1 MVYPTKTERE
11 EKLNNFLPTHGFI
24 GCRSCYS
31 GQGNSHEFSNADGS
45 KWKIE
50 QPNAAWGSA
59 NPKVLVLGFSR
70 GGNQSKPGI
79 SFDEIAFK
87 GMRTQLAKILSSL
100 RLLRGEAIDER
111 IRASERDFAF
121 GSLIRCSVS
130 QWEDSTA
137 SYSKSGNSILQR
149 FAKGD
154 ATKLVAEQCGKNY
167 LANLPEATRLVV
179 LLGNEEKYINFCRE
193 LIDRVRGDAKWV
205 TPMAYDSK
213 GVRFV
218 HVIHAKAQGRLI
230 PDWLAGQGS
239 QVSKK
244 ADATMAVQELQL
256 QPM

>member
-1 MVYPTKTERE
+1 MKNE
-11 EKLNNFLPTHGFI
+11 LPKHGFI
-24 GCRSCYS
+24 GCRSCYPAQ
-31 GQGNSHEFSNADGS
+31 GQSHEFFNSDGS

-50 QPNAAWGSA
+50 EPNAAWGSST
-59 NPKVLVLGFSR
+59 PQVVVLGFSR

-87 GMRTQLAKILSSL
+87 GMRTQLGKILTAL
-100 RLLRGEAIDER
+100 RLVGSDALDER
-111 IRASERDFAF
+111 IRASEQHLAF

-130 QWEDSTA
+130 QWEDATE
-137 SYSKSGNSILQR
+137 SYSKSGNSILQK

-154 ATKLVAEQCGKNY
+154 ATRLVAEQCAKNF
-167 LANLPEATRLVV
+167 LMNLPEATRLVV
-179 LLGNEEKYINFCRE
+179 LLGNEERYIRFCNE
-193 LIDRVRGDAKWV
+193 LIGRVRGEARWV
-205 TPMAYDSK
+205 NSMAYDSK

-230 PDWLAGQGS
+230 PDWLAGLGS

-244 ADATMAVQELQL
+244 MDATQAVQELRL

>member
-1 MVYPTKTERE
+1 MSSSFPK
-11 EKLNNFLPTHGFI
+11 HGFI
-24 GCRSCYS
+24 GCRSCYPA
-31 GQGNSHEFSNADGS
+31 QGHCYEFRNDDGS
-45 KWKIE
+45 RWRIE
-50 QPNAAWGSA
+50 EPNAAWGSS
-59 NPKVLVLGFSR
+59 NPQVLVLGFSR

-79 SFDEIAFK
+79 PFDEIAFK
-87 GMRTQLAKILSSL
+87 GMRTQLQKILSAL
-100 RLLRGEAIDER
+100 RLLDGDALDER
-111 IRASERDFAF
+111 IRASEKNFAF

-137 SYSKSGNSILQR
+137 SYSKSGNSILQK

-154 ATKLVAEQCGKNY
+154 ATKLVAEQCAKNY

-193 LIDRVRGDAKWV
+193 LIGKVRGEANWV

-244 ADATMAVQELQL
+244 ADATRAVQELQL